1 MDDTATFP
9 LRPPGSSRKRVVLG
23 IAAFAGLIA
32 VAGALWW
39 QLDRPAATPAPVAAP
54 AATPEAPAAAPAPP
68 AAVAEAPAP
77 EPKAADAPL
86 NAQTLGTALNDVFGA
101 KGVSTLL
108 RLDDFARRFVA
119 TVDNLPRAQ
128 APSGLWPVK
137 PAAGRFMVVERTG
150 ARVAVSPDN
159 AARYTPLVLLAE
171 QADAA
176 AVVALYVRALPLL
189 QQAYED
195 LGYPKGRFHTRLLA
209 VIDHLLAAPPAP
221 EILEV
226 TLTEVKGDIPSTRP
240 WLRYEFAD
248 PALEQA
254 SAGHKMMLRVGAT
267 NERRL
272 KARLQA
278 LRAELL
284 RVSQG

>member
-1 MDDTATFP
+1 MEDTASYP
-9 LRPPGSSRKRVVLG
+9 LRPPAGSRLRLVLG
-23 IAAFAGLIA
+23 IAAVAGLIA
-32 VAGALWW
+32 IAGGLWW
-39 QLDRPAATPAPVAAP
+39 QLGGPAPVAAP
-54 AATPEAPAAAPAPP
+54 AAPPAAPVEAVAPP
-68 AAVAEAPAP
+68 APAVAEAPAP
-77 EPKAADAPL
+77 APEPRPAEAPL
-86 NAQTLGTALNDVFGA
+86 TAQTLDAALADVFGA
-101 KGVSTLL
+101 KGVSALL

-137 PAAGRFMVVERTG
+137 PATGRFMVVERTG

-159 AARYTPLVLLAE
+159 AARYTPLVQLAE
-171 QADAA
+171 HADPAT
-176 AVVALYVRALPLL
+176 VVALYVRALPLL

-195 LGYPKGRFHTRLLA
+195 LGYPKARFHTRLLA

-278 LRAELL
+278 LRAELV
-284 RVSQG
+284 RVSQP

>member
-1 MDDTATFP
+1 MDDTATP
-9 LRPPGSSRKRVVLG
+9 SLRPPASSGKRVLLG
-23 IAAFAGLIA
+23 IAAVAGLIA
-32 VAGALWW
+32 IAGALWW
-39 QLDRPAATPAPVAAP
+39 QFDQPAP
-54 AATPEAPAAAPAPP
+54 AAVPVAVPAAAPEAAAPAPP

-77 EPKAADAPL
+77 EPKPAEAPL
-86 NAQTLGTALNDVFGA
+86 TEQTLAAALNDVFGA
-101 KGVSTLL
+101 KGVSALL

-137 PAAGRFMVVERTG
+137 PAAGRFTVVERTG

-176 AVVALYVRALPLL
+176 TVVALYVRALPLL

-248 PALEQA
+248 AALEQA

-284 RVSQG
+284 RVSQT

>member
-1 MDDTATFP
+1 MEDTATHA
-9 LRPPGSSRKRVVLG
+9 LRPPASSRKRVVLG
-23 IAAFAGLIA
+23 LVAVVGLIA
-32 VAGALWW
+32 IAGVMWW
-39 QLDRPAATPAPVAAP
+39 QLDRPAPTPPPPVVMAPAPVAEP
-54 AATPEAPAAAPAPP
+54 AAVPAPAP
-68 AAVAEAPAP
+68 VETPAP
-77 EPKAADAPL
+77 EPKVAAAPL
-86 NAQTLGTALNDVFGA
+86 TADTLGGALNELFGA
-101 KGVSTLL
+101 KRVAALL

-128 APSGLWPVK
+128 APASLWPVK
-137 PAAGRFMVVERTG
+137 PAAGRFMVIERTG
-150 ARVAVSPDN
+150 DRVAVSPDN

-272 KARLQA
+272 KTRLQA